1 MSASVFVVS
10 IRGFEGEMEAV
21 AAFTTYKKA
30 NKYLKSKGI
39 TSWAI
44 EELKLDEECHETNDI
59 SQG

>member
-1 MSASVFVVS
+1 MSSSVFVVS
-10 IRGFEGEMEAV
+10 IRGLEGEMEAV

-44 EELKLDEECHETNDI
+44 EELKLDEECHEETNV
-59 SQG
+59 